1 MASEATIKN
10 FIAEI
15 APCAQK
21 AYKVLGKV
29 KPSVCIGMACVESAY
44 GTSKIMRQHHAFLGH
59 KVGSGRTALK
69 YWDGSFFVA
78 KTKEEY
84 KIGQHVVIKD
94 AFRSFKNTEQ
104 CIFNFYELLN
114 TSLYSRVKAESDYKT
129 QMKQIKACG
138 YMTSS
143 TEVSSVLKLIEK
155 YQLFKYDS
163 DEIVDKPN
171 QIKINP
177 YKRTSN
183 LIKRGMKGEDVFWL
197 QWELNRHGASLVTD
211 GDFGRKTLTAVISFQ
226 QKHPPLKVDGV
237 VGPKTIAELEK

>member
-21 AYKVLGKV
+21 AYKTLGKV
-29 KPSVCIGMACVESAY
+29 KPSICIAMACVESAY

-114 TSLYSRVKAESDYKT
+114 TSLYKRVKADADYVT
-129 QMKQIKACG
+129 QMQQIKACG

-143 TEVSSVLKLIEK
+143 TEVNSVINLIK
-155 YQLFKYDS
+155 KYDLTQY
-163 DEIVDKPN
+163 DFVDKPVEDVQN
-171 QIKINP
+171 ACP
-177 YKRTSN
+177 YKREVS
-183 LIKRGMKGEDVFWL
+183 LIKRGMKGEDVRWL
-197 QWELNRHGASLVTD
+197 QWNLIRHGAKLKID
-211 GDFGRKTLTAVISFQ
+211 GDFGRLTFTAVIEFQ
-226 QKHPPLKVDGV
+226 QYHPPLKVDGV
-237 VGPKTIAELEK
+237 CGPKTIAELEK

>member
-21 AYKVLGKV
+21 AYKALGKV

-84 KIGQHVVIKD
+84 KIGQHTVIKD
-94 AFRSFKNTEQ
+94 AFRSFKSTEQ

-155 YQLFKYDS
+155 YQLFKYDA
-163 DEIVDKPN
+163 DEIIDKPN

-226 QKHPPLKVDGV
+226 QKHQPLKVDGV